1 MLTGP
6 SIIVFL
12 HESYFLCI
20 GLKYVALLLLIQ
32 WEIIFSLCVYCC
44 NILFSLSLFT
54 NLFSTLQ
61 FLSFLVYNFYRNN
74 STRLFWRIYQRID
87 FWDFISWK
95 KKLQLESSVTRNVE
109 LSFWYLKVNFREITF
124 SWYSKLFKN
133 IPGNF
138 RIFHIFFQSWLP
150 WITSLQYFHKGRK
163 SESIM

>member
-12 HESYFLCI
+12 HQSYFLCI

-87 FWDFISWK
+87 F
-95 KKLQLESSVTRNVE
+95 
-109 LSFWYLKVNFREITF
+109 
-124 SWYSKLFKN
+124 
-133 IPGNF
+133 
-138 RIFHIFFQSWLP
+138 
-150 WITSLQYFHKGRK
+150 
-163 SESIM
+163 